1 MTPAQPTDARRPGGT
16 VMCVTNST
24 DRRSPGALAQQVL
37 MILRRH
43 GTWMSVRDVHTI
55 VSEERSIAYT
65 TVLTVMQRLVQ
76 QGHLEHVKEGRSG
89 SFRVTQNADPSGARS
104 MVDQA
109 LARFGT
115 VAITQFVERSRE
127 DPELLA
133 ELRRQLDEPD
143 AG

>member
-1 MTPAQPTDARRPGGT
+1 
-16 VMCVTNST
+16 
-24 DRRSPGALAQQVL
+24 
-37 MILRRH
+37 
-43 GTWMSVRDVHTI
+43 MSVRDVHTI

-76 QGHLEHVKEGRSG
+76 QGHLEHVKQGRSG

-133 ELRRQLDEPD
+133 ELRRQLEESD

>member
-1 MTPAQPTDARRPGGT
+1 VTTPP
-16 VMCVTNST
+16 
-24 DRRSPGALAQQVL
+24 DRRSPGALALQVL
-37 MILRRH
+37 TIVRAH
-43 GTWMSVRDVHTI
+43 GAWMTVRDVYD
-55 VSEERSIAYT
+55 VLSQERPIAYT

-76 QGHLEHVKEGRSG
+76 QGHLEHVREGRSG
-89 SFRVTQNADPSGARS
+89 SYRVTRNADPSGARS

-115 VAITQFVERSRE
+115 IAITQFVERSRE

-133 ELRRQLDEPD
+133 ELRRQLDAPD

>member
-1 MTPAQPTDARRPGGT
+1 
-16 VMCVTNST
+16 
-24 DRRSPGALAQQVL
+24 
-37 MILRRH
+37 
-43 GTWMSVRDVHTI
+43 MSVRDVHTI
-55 VSEERSIAYT
+55 LSEERSIAYT

-76 QGHLEHVKEGRSG
+76 QGHLEYVRKGRSG
-89 SFRVTQNADPSGARS
+89 SFRATRDADPSGARS

-115 VAITQFVERSRE
+115 VAITQFVERTRE

-133 ELRRQLDEPD
+133 ELRRQLGETD